1 MIYTDKIHL
10 ASDRDLEELH
20 TFAESIGLKKCWF
33 HRSKHHPHY
42 DLTNETIR
50 AKAIE
55 SGAVYVRS
63 KRLLTLMLNAGV
75 WTPALKRKVK

>member
-10 ASDRDLEELH
+10 ASDKSLEELH
-20 TFAESIGLKKCWF
+20 SFADNIGLKKCWF

-50 AKAIE
+50 TRAIE
-55 SGAVYVRS
+55 AGAIYVRS
-63 KRLLTLMLNAGV
+63 KKLLTLMLNAGI
-75 WTPALKRKVK
+75 WTPALKGKSK